1 MIRLLALACGGFLAL
16 LSACADSSGQHGQPT
31 ITATDSCVMIVFGG
45 GNTGGT
51 STASPTTDVKIPL
64 PGGLGLV
71 GPSVSS
77 DPAPAKGQSCTVSVT
92 NATSPNGAVTGAN
105 R

>member
-1 MIRLLALACGGFLAL
+1 MTLRLMALACGGCLAL
-16 LSACADSSGQHGQPT
+16 LVGCADSSGQHGQPT

-51 STASPTTDVKIPL
+51 STASPTTDVKLPL
-64 PGGLGLV
+64 PGGLGLL
-71 GPSVSS
+71 GTAASS
-77 DPAPAKGQSCTVSVT
+77 DAPLKGQSCTVSVT
-92 NATSPNGAVTGAN
+92 NATSPNGGVSVAP